1 MNYENGIMCVSGSAA
16 FKDFVETAVKEDDVA
31 SWPGSAD

>member
-1 MNYENGIMCVSGSAA
+1 MNYENGIMCVSEA
-16 FKDFVETAVKEDDVA
+16 FQDFVQTAVNEDDVA